1 MSVKKDKAAK
11 RSEQAK
17 KIKKIPIS
25 AEEFLRKIGRMYSE
39 YATED
44 ISCHMEPDFRYNS
57 FWVLEEM
64 TSAAQYVHYI
74 TGKIQTLKK
83 ENIVIK
89 TSMMHIRDWGKPC
102 LVLGQEPDIKTCLF
116 VERSKNGLIAKMD
129 MMPKDFYKLVP

>member
-1 MSVKKDKAAK
+1 MKKDKAAK

-25 AEEFLRKIGRMYSE
+25 AEDFLRKIGRMYSE

-64 TSAAQYVHYI
+64 TSAAQYVDYI
-74 TGKIQTLKK
+74 TRKIQTLTH

-89 TSMMHIRDWGKPC
+89 TSMMHIRDWGEPC
-102 LVLGQEPDIKTCLF
+102 LVLEQDPDIKTCLF

-129 MMPKDFYKLVP
+129 MMPKGFYKLVP